1 MDTVQFKMNLPLD
14 VKQWIEH
21 EARVTNRSQSAMV
34 VTVLRAAMPLDFKA
48 EQDAGADQ

>member
-1 MDTVQFKMNLPLD
+1 MDTVQFKMNLPPD

-34 VTVLRAAMPLDFKA
+34 VTVLRADMPLGFKA
-48 EQDAGADQ
+48 EQDAEVVK